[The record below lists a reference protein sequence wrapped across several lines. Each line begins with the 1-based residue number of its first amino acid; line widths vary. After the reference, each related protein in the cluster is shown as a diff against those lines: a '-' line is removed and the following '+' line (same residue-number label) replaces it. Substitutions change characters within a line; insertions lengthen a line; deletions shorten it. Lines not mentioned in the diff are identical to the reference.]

1 MVFLDEGWT
10 MSMRQW
16 LIVMMVAVAGI
27 AEADRH
33 AKLEVEVVP
42 GLHTRDV
49 PRNIEVRESGGVIS
63 VHGNIF
69 KSPADF
75 SRRTTGRVYV
85 TVLDTEGETVGEYHA
100 DLLRATSGRHSSI
113 AKFKVELTD
122 LSEDAKT
129 LQLRYGKA
137 RSKDEAPAKE

>member
-1 MVFLDEGWT
+1 
-10 MSMRQW
+10 MSVRHW
-16 LIVMMVAVAGI
+16 LLVMTVAVAGI

-33 AKLEVEVVP
+33 STLEVEVVP

-49 PRNIEVRESGGVIS
+49 PRNDEVLESNGVIS
-63 VHGNIF
+63 VRGNIF
-69 KSPADF
+69 KSTADF

-85 TVLDTEGETVGEYHA
+85 TVVNAEGETVGEYHA

-113 AKFKVELTD
+113 SKFKVELTD

-137 RSKDEAPAKE
+137 RSKEEEPAEE